1 MTPRNPKRARR
12 PGPTA
17 AVAAGR
23 GGWRDSPV
31 ALLLALLAVI
41 ATSFLVHA
49 RTLGFGFLTSWD
61 DPTYVVQNPW
71 IRGLTRE
78 NLVHAFTK
86 PYFANYLPLHL
97 VSYMVDYTF
106 WGLRPFG
113 YHLQSVLLDAI
124 NAGLALLVVRRL
136 FRSLPLAAIAALL
149 FAVHPS
155 HVEAVAWVSIR
166 KDLLS
171 TAFLLLTLLFYLEA
185 VEARRLKM
193 GWYAASCVA
202 FLLGLFSKVSIA
214 ALPAFLLLLDFLP
227 SAGRNR
233 LSLRTAILTKI
244 PYGVA
249 ALVLVLVNSSVQV
262 RAQAPYA
269 HDAIRYLMVKGHAVW
284 NYLALL
290 TGIPEGRPVYD
301 TPAFG
306 LGAGPVLWNL
316 AGIVVLPVVL
326 GIGYLRRWR
335 VVTLGAGWFFVLIVP
350 AIAFPL
356 VTYMADRYLYAPSLG
371 FCWIV
376 AAGIAAIAGRVPA
389 GAPRIAVMAALAA
402 VPFGLW
408 TARTTT
414 YDEVWSNGRSLWT
427 YASARSRDYRVQ
439 NNLAQEMLN
448 ENRIQ
453 DAEHYYRLGS
463 VIENPVSHQGLATV
477 YYDEK
482 RYPDAQREIET
493 ALAIALRKGTDP
505 ENMADL
511 QFTRGAIYWVQGQN
525 QSAIEAWEAAL
536 RSNPYHASA
545 QQWLRTARGSSK

>member
-1 MTPRNPKRARR
+1 VP
-12 PGPTA
+12 
-17 AVAAGR
+17 
-23 GGWRDSPV
+23 
-31 ALLLALLAVI
+31 LLLSFLAVV

-78 NLVHAFTK
+78 NLIHAFTK

-124 NAGLALLVVRRL
+124 NAGLALLVVRKL
-136 FRSLPLAAIAALL
+136 FRRMPLAVIAALL

-171 TAFLLLTLLFYLEA
+171 TSFLLLTVLFYLEA
-185 VEARRLKM
+185 VEGRRLEV

-227 SAGRNR
+227 RAGRSQ

-249 ALVLVLVNSSVQV
+249 ALVLVIVNSRVQV

-269 HDAIRYLMVKGHAVW
+269 HDAVRYLMVKGHAVW
-284 NYLALL
+284 NYLALM

-301 TPAFG
+301 TPEFS

-316 AGIVVLPVVL
+316 AGIVVLPLVL

-335 VVTLGAGWFFVLIVP
+335 LVTLGAGWFFVLIVP

-371 FCWIV
+371 FCWAV
-376 AAGIAAIAGRVPA
+376 AAGVVTLAGRMPT

-402 VPFGLW
+402 IPFALW

-414 YDEVWSNGRSLWT
+414 YEDVWSNGRNLWT

-463 VIENPVSHQGLATV
+463 VIDNPVSHQGLATV
-477 YYDEK
+477 YYDQK
-482 RYPDAQREIET
+482 RYADAQREIEI
-493 ALAIALRKGTDP
+493 ALAIALRKGTDA

-511 QFTRGAIYWVQGQN
+511 QFTRGAIYWVQGRN
-525 QSAIEAWEAAL
+525 QAAIEAWEAAL

-545 QQWLRTARGSSK
+545 QQWLRTAGGK